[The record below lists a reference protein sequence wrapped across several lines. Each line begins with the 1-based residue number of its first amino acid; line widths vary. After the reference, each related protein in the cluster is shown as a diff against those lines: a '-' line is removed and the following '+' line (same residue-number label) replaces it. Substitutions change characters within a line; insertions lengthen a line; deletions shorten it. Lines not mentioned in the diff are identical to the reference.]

1 MLFFFWANKKL
12 WWLFIIEN
20 FIWPFYYNLGKLK
33 ESNTSES
40 AGQKLW
46 TVVAKISSGLLLVGN
61 QTFMVRSGRVFCLA
75 LAPVLDSICHQKL
88 TSIVILVFEVAS
100 NLNSALY
107 IMMQTLIMFLK
118 VISWSNLKLLYQTKD
133 FD

>member
-1 MLFFFWANKKL
+1 MLSFVVFFWANKKL

-46 TVVAKISSGLLLVGN
+46 TVAAKISSGLLLVGN

-118 VISWSNLKLLYQTKD
+118 VIS
-133 FD
+133 

>member
-118 VISWSNLKLLYQTKD
+118 GISWSDLKLLYQTKD
-133 FD
+133 FV

>member
-1 MLFFFWANKKL
+1 M
-12 WWLFIIEN
+12 
-20 FIWPFYYNLGKLK
+20 GKLK

-107 IMMQTLIMFLK
+107 IMMQALIMFLK
-118 VISWSNLKLLYQTKD
+118 VIS
-133 FD
+133 